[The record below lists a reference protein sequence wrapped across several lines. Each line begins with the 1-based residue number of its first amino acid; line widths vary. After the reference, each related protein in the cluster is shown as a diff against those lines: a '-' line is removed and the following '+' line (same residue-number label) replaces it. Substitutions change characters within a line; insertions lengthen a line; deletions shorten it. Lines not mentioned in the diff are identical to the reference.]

1 MKNKLSFYRRPL
13 PETCIS
19 LSLPEGQQLFRSS
32 LQSNGTKSFFQL
44 ISQFHTQTEPAFCGP
59 STLVMVL
66 NSLNVD
72 PRQQWKS
79 DAPWRWY
86 SEEMLN
92 CCIDL
97 ETIRKS
103 GITFS
108 MFSCL
113 ARCQGL
119 AIDAQYGSDSTIEDF
134 REAVKKACCDEGST
148 DLKESNDQQTY
159 LVVSYDRQVL
169 RQTGSGHFSPIAAYD
184 EASDKVL
191 ILDTARFKYTPHW
204 VPVDLIFTAMLSIDI
219 ETNKSRGFLL
229 LSFETDEKHASDS
242 SSPHYHLPQ
251 SVLFRS
257 KRSQNPAR
265 KKFKDYLKGHTND
278 TPFAFQE
285 IFRYWTDDGADHRK
299 VWNVL
304 EPSPIPIDKEEHDRV
319 NALVSAIQKLSQRV
333 YSTIDD
339 RNMAINFAFAPC
351 SFRTVHITTVATIYL
366 IYLSTID
373 SQTLSETLG
382 MLSTESFS
390 GYERDLD
397 YIKGQILAEVELIQK
412 AIELSNGDGC
422 DCSH

>member
-1 MKNKLSFYRRPL
+1 
-13 PETCIS
+13 
-19 LSLPEGQQLFRSS
+19 
-32 LQSNGTKSFFQL
+32 
-44 ISQFHTQTEPAFCGP
+44 
-59 STLVMVL
+59 MVL

-119 AIDAQYGSDSTIEDF
+119 AIDAQFGSDSTIEDF
-134 REAVKKACCDEGST
+134 RVAVKKACCDEGSA
-148 DLKESNDQQTY
+148 DSKESSDQQTY

-169 RQTGSGHFSPIAAYD
+169 QQTGSGHFSPIAAYD

-204 VPVDLIFTAMLSIDI
+204 VSVGLLFTAMLSIDQ

-265 KKFKDYLKGHTND
+265 QKFKDYLKGHAND
-278 TPFAFQE
+278 TGTPFAFQE
-285 IFRYWTDDGADHRK
+285 IFRYWTTDDGDDGDDHRK

-304 EPSPIPIDKEEHDRV
+304 EPSPIPIDKEEQDRV
-319 NALVSAIQKLSQRV
+319 NALVAAIQKLSEQL

-339 RNMAINFAFAPC
+339 RSKAKNFAFAPC
-351 SFRTVHITTVATIYL
+351 SARTVHITAIETIYL
-366 IYLSTID
+366 IYLATID
-373 SQTLSETLG
+373 SEALSKTLG

-412 AIELSNGDGC
+412 AIELSNGDAC
-422 DCSH
+422 NCSH

>member
-1 MKNKLSFYRRPL
+1 LS
-13 PETCIS
+13 S
-19 LSLPEGQQLFRSS
+19 PEGQQLFRSS
-32 LQSNGTKSFFQL
+32 LLNNGTKAFFHL

-108 MFSCL
+108 MFNCL

-119 AIDAQYGSDSTIEDF
+119 TTDAQFGSDSTIEDF
-134 REAVKKACCDEGST
+134 REAVKKACCDEGSA
-148 DLKESNDQQTY
+148 DAKSKESSDQQTY
-159 LVVSYDRQVL
+159 LVVSYNRKVL
-169 RQTGSGHFSPIAAYD
+169 QQTGSGHFSPIAAYD

-204 VPVDLIFTAMLSIDI
+204 VSVDLIFTAMLSIDK

-242 SSPHYHLPQ
+242 SSPHYRLPQ

-257 KRSQNPAR
+257 KRSQNAER
-265 KKFKDYLKGHTND
+265 KKFKDYLKGHAND

-304 EPSPIPIDKEEHDRV
+304 EPSPIPIDKKENDRV
-319 NALVSAIQKLSQRV
+319 NALVSAIQKLSEHV

-339 RNMAINFAFAPC
+339 RITATDFAFGAC
-351 SFRTVHITTVATIYL
+351 SMRTVHITTVATIFL
-366 IYLSTID
+366 IYLATID

-390 GYERDLD
+390 GYEKDLD
-397 YIKGQILAEVELIQK
+397 YIKGQILAEVGLIQK
-412 AIELSNGDGC
+412 AIDLSNGDACGC
-422 DCSH
+422 SDCALNLYL